1 MRKFSTIL
9 TFVFIVILLAL
20 IGSRLQPLIF
30 NQFGDSHKNENLEKF
45 NRVIDYISAFYVD
58 SVEWDSTM
66 ETAIEGMLTRLDPHS
81 VYIDANNAQL
91 NEESFQGKYHGI
103 GIQFDVIDGYLT
115 VIAPIPGSP
124 SDKLG
129 LMAGDRIIEINGQ
142 SAIGISRADVPKKLK
157 GPKGTSVQITVSRS
171 GIDDALDFTI
181 TRDTIPIV
189 TIDTYFMT
197 EDSTGYIFITRFA
210 KTTEEEFDSALA
222 LLESAGMKRLI
233 LDLRWNAGG
242 YLDQAVKVAS
252 RFIHGK
258 KRIVYTRGR
267 LKEFKEDYYTDTF
280 GARKV
285 RNIPLIVLINNGSA
299 SASEIV
305 AGAIQDYDRGILV
318 GTATFGKGLVQRE
331 FPLPDSSQLRLTISK
346 YYTPSG
352 RLIQR
357 PYKGKDLS
365 SYYGQSYDSVEV
377 DSQTSRPVYYTS
389 LGRKVYGGG
398 GITPDTTVV
407 LNTLYREPLIQR
419 FAQQRVFFEFA
430 ARYAA
435 QNQQLSRSFDDYKK
449 TFYVSRS
456 ALSELKSLAR
466 EKGVQFNNETFDASL
481 LYTKT
486 RIKAEIARV
495 LWGIDKYRQIMLEI
509 DEQYRLARKLFPFT
523 RQILTGNKQK
533 PRTIGDSKAR
543 NSPFNLCSDALD
555 FVFLKN

>member
-1 MRKFSTIL
+1 MRKWSTIL
-9 TFVFIVILLAL
+9 AFILIVLLLAL
-20 IGSRLQPLIF
+20 IGSRLEPLIF
-30 NQFGDSHKNENLEKF
+30 NRYADSHKDENLEKF

-66 ETAIEGMLTRLDPHS
+66 ETAIESMLTQLDPHS
-81 VYIDANNAQL
+81 VYIDAANAQL
-91 NEESFQGKYHGI
+91 NEENFQGRYQGI

-129 LMAGDRIIEINGQ
+129 LMAGDRIIKINGK

-157 GPKGTSVQITVSRS
+157 GPKGTSVRITVTRN
-171 GIDDALDFTI
+171 GIDDELDFTI
-181 TRDTIPIV
+181 TRDTIPIF

-285 RNIPLIVLINNGSA
+285 RNMPLIVLINNGSA

-318 GTATFGKGLVQRE
+318 GTPTFGKGLVQRE

-365 SYYGQSYDSVEV
+365 SYYDQSNDSVQV
-377 DSQTSRPVYYTS
+377 DSQAARPVYFTS
-389 LGRKVYGGG
+389 LGRKVFGGG
-398 GITPDTTVV
+398 GISPDSAVI

-435 QNQQLSRSFDDYKK
+435 QNQQLSRSFNSFKDSF
-449 TFYVSRS
+449 TISNS
-456 ALSELKSLAR
+456 ALNDFKSLAR
-466 EKGVQFNNETFDASL
+466 EKGVEFSKETFGASQK
-481 LYTKT
+481 YTKI

-495 LWGIDKYRQIMLEI
+495 LWGIDKYRQVMLEI
-509 DEQYRLARKLFPFT
+509 DEQYILARKLFPFT
-523 RQILTGNKQK
+523 RRILTGNKQK
-533 PRTIGDSKAR
+533 PGRIGDSET
-543 NSPFNLCSDALD
+543 L
-555 FVFLKN
+555 